1 MSGFCPYKFTLDNP
15 PRLPLQSGSHLEQA
29 LSLYLEFILAAWSTV
44 GMYAARKII
53 RIRFELGG
61 GQTGLKGVSH
71 LCWTLF

>member
-44 GMYAARKII
+44 GM
-53 RIRFELGG
+53 
-61 GQTGLKGVSH
+61 
-71 LCWTLF
+71 